1 MRESHFDNLDNLS
14 RRLGK
19 DIQRKIERN
28 LDLKNDR
35 DDRSPLK
42 GRDGLNRFGAFQL
55 FNPHS
60 ADFFVFGDW
69 GNNFGVG
76 N

>member
-1 MRESHFDNLDNLS
+1 MRNSYFDNLDNLS

-28 LDLKNDR
+28 IDLKNDK

-42 GRDGLNRFGAFQL
+42 GRDGLNKFGAFQL
-55 FNPHS
+55 YSPHS
-60 ADFFVFGDW
+60 SNFYVFGSW
-69 GNNFGVG
+69 GSDYTVG
-76 N
+76 E